1 MRTIVISSQKG
12 GGGKTTLTALLAV
25 EAERIGDGPAWLID
39 TDKQGTLSQWHE
51 RREAEKP
58 ERAEVTF
65 AELKATLATMAAQGT
80 AFCFIDTAPTVTD
93 QTKEI
98 IELADLVL
106 IPVQPSPLDAWA
118 IGDTVDIVRDKG
130 KPFLFVMTKAN
141 AQANVTAQTIA
152 ALSHHGPVS
161 ASFVASRVA
170 YATAMSS
177 GLTAP
182 ELAPSGPAAHETA
195 AIWREVIAQFP
206 EFAKKRNRK
215 GAKLKT
221 EAKHA

>member
-1 MRTIVISSQKG
+1 VN
-12 GGGKTTLTALLAV
+12 
-25 EAERIGDGPAWLID
+25 
-39 TDKQGTLSQWHE
+39 
-51 RREAEKP
+51 
-58 ERAEVTF
+58 
-65 AELKATLATMAAQGT
+65 
-80 AFCFIDTAPTVTD
+80 
-93 QTKEI
+93 
-98 IELADLVL
+98 
-106 IPVQPSPLDAWA
+106 
-118 IGDTVDIVRDKG
+118 IVRDKG

-177 GLTAP
+177 GVTAP

-195 AIWREVIAQFP
+195 AIWREVRAQFP

-215 GAKLKT
+215 AAKLRT
-221 EAKHA
+221 EAEHA